1 MSFAV
6 AVRSSR
12 WRFERQSVRRTWQ
25 SDEASAQARTALVP
39 PWVPPPTARM
49 RTLPQSPR
57 YVCNHFLA
65 FCLFPLPQSSFDAM
79 HLPTPKLKALAAATV
94 AVVFPAFFSIAI
106 WRLKP
111 LTSPELVFAAKGWH
125 TLAASQHFP
134 QQNRSSPSMP
144 LSSPSWPT
152 EPKDNSKPF
161 PTHPLSEDLPQ
172 MVQGVFSDQ
181 IDLQIQA
188 TTRFRKLLSKERNP
202 PIEEVIKTGVVSRFV
217 EFLRS
222 PHTLVQF
229 EAAWALTNIAS
240 GSAAQTQVVIE
251 AGAVPIFVELLAS
264 PEPDV
269 REQAVWA
276 LGNIA
281 GDSPQC
287 RDYVL
292 SCGALK
298 PLLALLG
305 DSRKL
310 SMLRNATWT
319 LSNFCRGKTP
329 QPDWN
334 TIAPAL
340 PVLSKLVYSLD
351 DEVLIDACWAI
362 SYLSDGSN
370 DKIQAVIEAGI
381 PRRLVELLM
390 HASTSVQTPAL
401 RSVGNI
407 VTGDDVQTQVIINC
421 GALPCL
427 LSLLSSNKDGIRKE
441 ACWTISNI
449 TAGNSTQI
457 QAVVDAN
464 IIPPLIHLLSNGDL
478 KTRKEACWAISN
490 ATSGG
495 LQKPDQIR
503 YLVAQGCIKPL
514 CDLLGCPDNKII
526 QVALDG
532 LENILKVGDLDK
544 QAAGDAPDAINRYA
558 LFIEE
563 CGGMEKIHECQ
574 TNANEEIYMKA
585 YNIIEKYFSDEDE
598 NADDGMAQAQG
609 PNGTFG
615 FGAGANG
622 GQGGAAPFNFSNTNE
637 NESME
642 M

>member
-1 MSFAV
+1 MA
-6 AVRSSR
+6 
-12 WRFERQSVRRTWQ
+12 ERYIPEHRRTQ
-25 SDEASAQARTALVP
+25 FKARNQFRPDELRRRREEQQVEIRRQKREENLAKRRGIQTSEGAVGVGGAAAESDDEASAIESELNVE
-39 PWVPPPTARM
+39 
-49 RTLPQSPR
+49 LP
-57 YVCNHFLA
+57 
-65 FCLFPLPQSSFDAM
+65 
-79 HLPTPKLKALAAATV
+79 
-94 AVVFPAFFSIAI
+94 
-106 WRLKP
+106 
-111 LTSPELVFAAKGWH
+111 E
-125 TLAASQHFP
+125 
-134 QQNRSSPSMP
+134 
-144 LSSPSWPT
+144 
-152 EPKDNSKPF
+152 
-161 PTHPLSEDLPQ
+161 
-172 MVQGVFSDQ
+172 MVRGVFSDQ
-181 IDLQIQA
+181 IDQQIQA
-188 TTRFRKLLSKERNP
+188 TTKFRKLLSKERNP
-202 PIEEVIKTGVVSRFV
+202 PIERVIETGVVSRFV

-240 GSAAQTQVVIE
+240 GSAQQTQVVIQ
-251 AGAVPIFVELLAS
+251 AGAVPIFVELLS
-264 PEPDV
+264 SHEPDV

-287 RDYVL
+287 RDFVL
-292 SCGALK
+292 AAGALP
-298 PLLALLG
+298 PLLNLINDG
-305 DSRKL
+305 KKL

-334 TIAPAL
+334 TISPAL
-340 PVLSKLVYSLD
+340 PVLSKLIYMLD

-381 PRRLVELLM
+381 PRRLVELLL

-421 GALPCL
+421 GALPAL
-427 LSLLSSNKDGIRKE
+427 LSLLGSTKDGIRKE

-449 TAGNSTQI
+449 TAGNPSQI
-457 QAVVDAN
+457 QAVIDSG
-464 IIPPLIHLLSNGDL
+464 IIPPLINLLANGDF

-503 YLVAQGCIKPL
+503 YLVTQGCIKPL
-514 CDLLGCPDNKII
+514 CDLLACPDNKII

-532 LENILKVGDLDK
+532 LENILKVGEMDK
-544 QAAGDAPDAINRYA
+544 EASQPGEPRVNRYA

-563 CGGMEKIHECQ
+563 AGGMVKIHDCQ
-574 TNANEEIYMKA
+574 NNANEEIYLKA
-585 YNIIEKYFSDEDE
+585 YNIIEKYFSDEEEAGVDIE
-598 NADDGMAQAQG
+598 EIAPQQTQTGFTLGTAQQQPG
-609 PNGTFG
+609 G
-615 FGAGANG
+615 FNFANG
-622 GQGGAAPFNFSNTNE
+622 GD
-637 NESME
+637 SMD

>member
-1 MSFAV
+1 MV
-6 AVRSSR
+6 A
-12 WRFERQSVRRTWQ
+12 
-25 SDEASAQARTALVP
+25 
-39 PWVPPPTARM
+39 
-49 RTLPQSPR
+49 
-57 YVCNHFLA
+57 
-65 FCLFPLPQSSFDAM
+65 
-79 HLPTPKLKALAAATV
+79 
-94 AVVFPAFFSIAI
+94 
-106 WRLKP
+106 
-111 LTSPELVFAAKGWH
+111 
-125 TLAASQHFP
+125 
-134 QQNRSSPSMP
+134 
-144 LSSPSWPT
+144 
-152 EPKDNSKPF
+152 
-161 PTHPLSEDLPQ
+161 
-172 MVQGVFSDQ
+172 GVFSDQ
-181 IDLQIQA
+181 IDAQIQA
-188 TTRFRKLLSKERNP
+188 TTKFRKLLSKERNP
-202 PIEEVIKTGVVSRFV
+202 PIERVIETGVVTRFV
-217 EFLRS
+217 QFLRS

-240 GSAAQTQVVIE
+240 GSAEQTQVVIE
-251 AGAVPIFVELLAS
+251 AGAVPIFVELLS
-264 PEPDV
+264 SHEPDV

-281 GDSPQC
+281 GDSPAC
-287 RDYVL
+287 RDFVL
-292 SCGALK
+292 QQGALR
-298 PLLALLG
+298 PLLQLLG

-329 QPDWN
+329 QPDWQTVCSLPRS
-334 TIAPAL
+334 TIHFWLTFQISPAL
-340 PVLSKLVYSLD
+340 PVLAKLVYSLD

-421 GALPCL
+421 GALPAL
-427 LSLLSSNKDGIRKE
+427 LSLLSSAKDGIRKE

-449 TAGNSTQI
+449 TAGNSAQI
-457 QAVVDAN
+457 QAVIDAH
-464 IIPPLIHLLSNGDL
+464 IIPPLIHLLQNGDF

-503 YLVAQGCIKPL
+503 YLVQCGCIRPL
-514 CDLLGCPDNKII
+514 CDLLACPDNKII

-532 LENILKVGDLDK
+532 LENILKVGEMDK
-544 QAAGDAPDAINRYA
+544 EAAGETGEPINRYA

-563 CGGMEKIHECQ
+563 VGGMEKIHDCQ
-574 TNANEEIYMKA
+574 NNANEEIYMKA

-598 NADDGMAQAQG
+598 GEAQDMGALG
-609 PNGTFG
+609 PQVGQDGTFG
-615 FGAGANG
+615 FGQQPQQQQFNFATNG
-622 GQGGAAPFNFSNTNE
+622 GD
-637 NESME
+637 SMD

>member
-1 MSFAV
+1 MAD
-6 AVRSSR
+6 RYIP
-12 WRFERQSVRRTWQ
+12 EHRRTQ
-25 SDEASAQARTALVP
+25 FKAKNTFKPEELRRRREEQQVEIRKAKREENLAKRRGIGTGENRPGASLGAAPDSDDEN
-39 PWVPPPTARM
+39 PPT
-49 RTLPQSPR
+49 
-57 YVCNHFLA
+57 
-65 FCLFPLPQSSFDAM
+65 
-79 HLPTPKLKALAAATV
+79 
-94 AVVFPAFFSIAI
+94 
-106 WRLKP
+106 
-111 LTSPELVFAAKGWH
+111 E
-125 TLAASQHFP
+125 SQL
-134 QQNRSSPSMP
+134 N
-144 LSSPSWPT
+144 
-152 EPKDNSKPF
+152 
-161 PTHPLSEDLPQ
+161 EDLPQ
-172 MVQGVFSDQ
+172 MVQGVFSEQ
-181 IDLQIQA
+181 IDAQIQA
-188 TTRFRKLLSKERNP
+188 TTKFRKLLSKERNP
-202 PIEEVIKTGVVSRFV
+202 PIEEVIKTGVVGRFV

-240 GSAAQTQVVIE
+240 GSATQTQVVIE
-251 AGAVPIFVELLAS
+251 AGAVPIFVELLGS

-292 SCGALK
+292 SQGALR
-298 PLLALLG
+298 PLLTLLG

-340 PVLSKLVYSLD
+340 PILAKLVYSLD
-351 DEVLIDACWAI
+351 DEVLIDACWAV

-427 LSLLSSNKDGIRKE
+427 LSLLGSNKDGIRKE

-449 TAGNSTQI
+449 TAGNSAQI
-457 QAVVDAN
+457 QSVIDAN

-495 LQKPDQIR
+495 LQKPEQIR
-503 YLVAQGCIKPL
+503 YLVSQGCIKPL
-514 CDLLGCPDNKII
+514 CDLLACPDNKII

-544 QAAGDAPDAINRYA
+544 QAAGDGPDSINRYA

-585 YNIIEKYFSDEDE
+585 YNIIEKYFSDEEE
-598 NADDGMAQAQG
+598 NADEAMGQPQQ
-609 PNGTFG
+609 FG
-615 FGAGANG
+615 FGANGAQQGGGFNFGANG
-622 GQGGAAPFNFSNTNE
+622 T
-637 NESME
+637 ESMD

>member
-1 MSFAV
+1 MA
-6 AVRSSR
+6 
-12 WRFERQSVRRTWQ
+12 ERYIPEHRRTQ
-25 SDEASAQARTALVP
+25 YKARNQFRPDELRRRREEQQVEIRKQKREENLAKRRGIQTRDGGIGVGGGMAAAESDDEASAIESELNVE
-39 PWVPPPTARM
+39 
-49 RTLPQSPR
+49 LP
-57 YVCNHFLA
+57 
-65 FCLFPLPQSSFDAM
+65 
-79 HLPTPKLKALAAATV
+79 
-94 AVVFPAFFSIAI
+94 
-106 WRLKP
+106 
-111 LTSPELVFAAKGWH
+111 E
-125 TLAASQHFP
+125 
-134 QQNRSSPSMP
+134 
-144 LSSPSWPT
+144 
-152 EPKDNSKPF
+152 
-161 PTHPLSEDLPQ
+161 
-172 MVQGVFSDQ
+172 MVKGVFSDQ
-181 IDLQIQA
+181 IEAQIQA
-188 TTRFRKLLSKERNP
+188 TTKFRKLLSKERNP
-202 PIEEVIKTGVVSRFV
+202 PIERVIETGVVSRFV

-240 GSAAQTQVVIE
+240 GSAQQTQVVIE
-251 AGAVPIFVELLAS
+251 AGAVPIFVELLSS

-287 RDYVL
+287 RDFVL
-292 SCGALK
+292 NAGALR
-298 PLLALLG
+298 PLLTLINDG
-305 DSRKL
+305 RKV

-340 PVLSKLVYSLD
+340 PVLAKLIYMLD

-362 SYLSDGSN
+362 SYLSDGPN
-370 DKIQAVIEAGI
+370 EKIQAVIEAGI

-421 GALPCL
+421 GALSAL
-427 LSLLSSNKDGIRKE
+427 LSLLSSTKDGIRKE

-449 TAGNSTQI
+449 TAGNSSQI
-457 QAVVDAN
+457 QSVVDAG
-464 IIPPLIHLLSNGDL
+464 IVPPLVHLLANGDF

-503 YLVAQGCIKPL
+503 YLVTQGCIKPL
-514 CDLLGCPDNKII
+514 CDLLACPDNKII

-532 LENILKVGDLDK
+532 LENILKVGEMDK
-544 QAAGDAPDAINRYA
+544 EAAQTGDARVNRYA

-563 CGGMEKIHECQ
+563 AGGMEKIHDCQ
-574 TNANEEIYMKA
+574 NNANEEIYMKA

-598 NADDGMAQAQG
+598 ASGEIDELAPQQTQSGFTLGATQQQPG
-609 PNGTFG
+609 GFSFG
-615 FGAGANG
+615 GANG
-622 GQGGAAPFNFSNTNE
+622 GD
-637 NESME
+637 SMD

>member
-1 MSFAV
+1 
-6 AVRSSR
+6 
-12 WRFERQSVRRTWQ
+12 
-25 SDEASAQARTALVP
+25 
-39 PWVPPPTARM
+39 
-49 RTLPQSPR
+49 
-57 YVCNHFLA
+57 
-65 FCLFPLPQSSFDAM
+65 
-79 HLPTPKLKALAAATV
+79 
-94 AVVFPAFFSIAI
+94 
-106 WRLKP
+106 
-111 LTSPELVFAAKGWH
+111 
-125 TLAASQHFP
+125 
-134 QQNRSSPSMP
+134 
-144 LSSPSWPT
+144 
-152 EPKDNSKPF
+152 
-161 PTHPLSEDLPQ
+161 
-172 MVQGVFSDQ
+172 MVQGVLSDH

-188 TTRFRKLLSKERNP
+188 TTKFRKLLSKERNP

-251 AGAVPIFVELLAS
+251 AGAVPIFVELLGS
-264 PEPDV
+264 HEPDV

-281 GDSPQC
+281 GDSPTC

-292 SCGALK
+292 GCGALK

-334 TIAPAL
+334 TVSNQAIPYQAQLTDPDQILPAL
-340 PVLSKLVYSLD
+340 PVLAKLVYSLD

-362 SYLSDGSN
+362 SYLSDGAN

-407 VTGDDVQTQVIINC
+407 VTGDDVQTQVIVNC
-421 GALPCL
+421 GALPAL
-427 LSLLSSNKDGIRKE
+427 LSLLSSSKDGIRKE
-441 ACWTISNI
+441 ACWTISNV

-457 QAVVDAN
+457 QAVIDAN

-495 LQKPDQIR
+495 LQKPEQIR

-532 LENILKVGDLDK
+532 LENILKVGEMDK
-544 QAAGDAPDAINRYA
+544 EAAGEGPESINRYA

-563 CGGMEKIHECQ
+563 CSGMEKIHDCQ

-585 YNIIEKYFSDEDE
+585 YNMIEKYFSDEE
-598 NADDGMAQAQG
+598 EAAVEEGAQQAQG
-609 PNGTFG
+609 ANGTFG
-615 FGAGANG
+615 FGTQGQSGGFNFANG
-622 GQGGAAPFNFSNTNE
+622 GD
-637 NESME
+637 SMD

>member
-1 MSFAV
+1 MA
-6 AVRSSR
+6 
-12 WRFERQSVRRTWQ
+12 ERYIPEHRRTQ
-25 SDEASAQARTALVP
+25 FKAKGSFKPDELRRRREEQQVEIRRQKREENLAKRRGVQRGNGEIGIGGLADQDSDDEAGNIESELSTE
-39 PWVPPPTARM
+39 
-49 RTLPQSPR
+49 LP
-57 YVCNHFLA
+57 
-65 FCLFPLPQSSFDAM
+65 
-79 HLPTPKLKALAAATV
+79 
-94 AVVFPAFFSIAI
+94 
-106 WRLKP
+106 
-111 LTSPELVFAAKGWH
+111 E
-125 TLAASQHFP
+125 
-134 QQNRSSPSMP
+134 
-144 LSSPSWPT
+144 
-152 EPKDNSKPF
+152 
-161 PTHPLSEDLPQ
+161 
-172 MVQGVFSDQ
+172 MVRGVFSDQ

-188 TTRFRKLLSKERNP
+188 TTKFRKLLSKERNP
-202 PIEEVIKTGVVSRFV
+202 PIEKVIETGVVSRFV

-251 AGAVPIFVELLAS
+251 AGAVPIFVELLSS

-281 GDSPQC
+281 GDSPAC

-292 SCGALK
+292 SQGALK
-298 PLLALLG
+298 PLLNLIADG
-305 DSRKL
+305 RKL

-334 TIAPAL
+334 TIQPAL
-340 PVLSKLVYSLD
+340 PVLSKLVYMLD

-421 GALPCL
+421 GALPAL
-427 LSLLSSNKDGIRKE
+427 LSLLSSQKDGIRKE

-457 QAVVDAN
+457 QAVVDAG
-464 IIPPLIHLLSNGDL
+464 IIPPLIHLLSNGDF

-503 YLVAQGCIKPL
+503 YLVSQGCIKPL
-514 CDLLGCPDNKII
+514 CDLLACPDNKII

-532 LENILKVGDLDK
+532 LENILKVGEMDK
-544 QAAGDAPDAINRYA
+544 EAADARAPEAQVNRYA

-563 CGGMEKIHECQ
+563 AGGMEKIHDCQ
-574 TNANEEIYMKA
+574 NNANEEIYMKA
-585 YNIIEKYFSDEDE
+585 YNIIERYFSDEED
-598 NADDGMAQAQG
+598 
-609 PNGTFG
+609 
-615 FGAGANG
+615 AGADIEELAPQANATG
-622 GQGGAAPFNFSNTNE
+622 FTLGTNQPQGQFNFANGND
-637 NESME
+637 SMD